1 MTSVLNR
8 HQVVF
13 SDEENLKLTT
23 TTLGTHNPFQL
34 NSDMRIVHVADIHLG
49 RRRLDGRLPDKDF
62 ADAFAFVASKAIEEK
77 ADVFLIA
84 GDLFDRP
91 QVEPP
96 HLRQAQQV
104 LLKLKQAGIPVI
116 AIEGNHD
123 KALIYDLAPTWLQYL
138 AEDDLLILLQTR
150 FGKSGPS
157 ITKWEGPGKGGAWVE
172 LGNVRFIG
180 TGYFGASTPRKI
192 NEIASALDSER
203 TTVVLLH
210 GGPEKYFGEGG
221 GFSPSDLEALR
232 SKVCYLA
239 LGHLHKPQIHEGWA
253 CNPGSPEN
261 CDLRE
266 AECTEPRG
274 YAIVEID
281 PAFRL
286 RPRSINI
293 YDNPRRA
300 VHRLILDC
308 TSFGNKLK
316 KGAETLV
323 NAAVDLIKAH
333 KAAPESIVA
342 LRLTG
347 KLNLDRIALDKTSA
361 STEIEKAS
369 KVRAVSIDTTGLNIE
384 STLNEG
390 QIVAVGEDLSREALE
405 KTAIRNLVEPENLW
419 GLDGRQDEFASL
431 FYELKEAVRGGKTGD
446 DLADRINQSPLV
458 SLVQK
463 SLEEQLHRNTRD
475 ERDKWKETGESAAKG
490 FDIMVQV
497 AEVQH

>member
-1 MTSVLNR
+1 M
-8 HQVVF
+8 
-13 SDEENLKLTT
+13 K
-23 TTLGTHNPFQL
+23 
-34 NSDMRIVHVADIHLG
+34 IVHVADIHLG

-62 ADAFAFVASKAIEEK
+62 ADAFGFVASKAIEEK

-123 KALIYDLAPTWLQYL
+123 KASILSDAPTWLQYL
-138 AEDDLLILLQTR
+138 AEDVLLILLRTP
-150 FGKSGPS
+150 FDSTGPLL
-157 ITKWEGPGKGGAWVE
+157 TQWENAQKGGSWVDMN
-172 LGNVRFIG
+172 GIRFVG
-180 TGYFGASTPRKI
+180 TGYYGAATPHKAR
-192 NEIASALDSER
+192 EIASRLEPDK
-203 TTVVLLH
+203 THVLLLH
-210 GGPEKYFGEGG
+210 AGPEYFVREGG
-221 GFSPSDLEALR
+221 GFSPADLEVLR
-232 SKVCYLA
+232 SKICYLA
-239 LGHLHKPQIHEGWA
+239 LGHIHQPMTHGDWA

-266 AECTEPRG
+266 AACADARG
-274 YAIVEID
+274 YAIIEID
-281 PAFRL
+281 PGIREK
-286 RPRSINI
+286 PQSIKV

-300 VHRLILDC
+300 VHRLTLDC

-316 KGAETLV
+316 KGADALV
-323 NAAVDLIKAH
+323 DAAVDLIKEHRAG
-333 KAAPESIVA
+333 PESIVA
-342 LRLTG
+342 IRLTG
-347 KLNLDRIALDKTSA
+347 KLNLDRIALDQSSA
-361 STEIEKAS
+361 CAEVEEAA
-369 KVRAVSIDTTGLNIE
+369 KVRAVSLDTTGLNIE
-384 STLNEG
+384 SGAVEG
-390 QIVAVGEDLSREALE
+390 QVAVVGEELSREALE

-419 GLDGRQDEFASL
+419 GLDGQQDDFAAL
-431 FYELKEAVRGGKTGD
+431 FYDLKEAVRAGKTGD

-490 FDIMVQV
+490 FDILDKVAAVQT
-497 AEVQH
+497 ETLKT

>member
-1 MTSVLNR
+1 M
-8 HQVVF
+8 
-13 SDEENLKLTT
+13 K
-23 TTLGTHNPFQL
+23 
-34 NSDMRIVHVADIHLG
+34 IVHIADIHLG

-62 ADAFAFVASKAIEEK
+62 ADAFGFVASKTIEEK

-123 KALIYDLAPTWLQYL
+123 KASILSDAPTWLQYL
-138 AEDDLLILLQTR
+138 AEDDLLILLRTPFDSTGPLLTR
-150 FGKSGPS
+150 
-157 ITKWEGPGKGGAWVE
+157 WENAQKGGSWMD
-172 LGNVRFIG
+172 LNGVRFVG
-180 TGYFGASTPRKI
+180 TGYYGASTPHKAR
-192 NEIASALDSER
+192 EIAGRLEPGR
-203 TTVVLLH
+203 THVVLLH
-210 GGPEKYFGEGG
+210 AGPEYFVREGG
-221 GFSPSDLEALR
+221 GFSPADLEVLH
-232 SKVCYLA
+232 SKICYLA
-239 LGHLHKPQIHEGWA
+239 LGHIHQPMTHGDWA

-266 AECTEPRG
+266 ALCSEPRG
-274 YAIVEID
+274 YALVEID
-281 PAFRL
+281 PASCQKPL
-286 RPRSINI
+286 SIQVLE
-293 YDNPRRA
+293 NPRRA
-300 VHRLILDC
+300 VHRLTLDC

-316 KGAETLV
+316 KGADALV
-323 NAAVDLIKAH
+323 DAAVDLIKADRVG
-333 KAAPESIVA
+333 AESIVS

-347 KLNLDRIALDKTSA
+347 KLNLDRIALDQTSA
-361 STEIEKAS
+361 CAEIEKAA
-369 KVRAVSIDTTGLNIE
+369 KVRAVSLDTTGLNIE
-384 STLNEG
+384 SGEVEG
-390 QIVAVGEDLSREALE
+390 EVVVVGEDLSREALE
-405 KTAIRNLVEPENLW
+405 KVAIRNLVEPENLW
-419 GLDGRQDEFASL
+419 GLDGRQDEFAAL

-463 SLEEQLHRNTRD
+463 SLEEQQHRNTRD

-497 AEVQH
+497 AEVQR

>member
-1 MTSVLNR
+1 
-8 HQVVF
+8 
-13 SDEENLKLTT
+13 
-23 TTLGTHNPFQL
+23 
-34 NSDMRIVHVADIHLG
+34 MRIVHVADIHLG

-62 ADAFAFVASKAIEEK
+62 ADAFGFVASKAIEEK
-77 ADVFLIA
+77 ADIFLIA

-123 KALIYDLAPTWLQYL
+123 KASILSDAPTWLQYL
-138 AEDDLLILLQTR
+138 AEDDLLILLRTP
-150 FGKSGPS
+150 FDSTGPLL
-157 ITKWEGPGKGGAWVE
+157 TQWENAQKGGSWID
-172 LGNVRFIG
+172 LNGVRFVG
-180 TGYFGASTPRKI
+180 TGYYGASTPHKAR
-192 NEIASALDSER
+192 EIASRLEPER
-203 TTVVLLH
+203 THVLLLH
-210 GGPEKYFGEGG
+210 AGPEYFVREGG
-221 GFSPSDLEALR
+221 GFSPADLEVLH
-232 SKVCYLA
+232 SKICYLA
-239 LGHLHKPQIHEGWA
+239 LGHIHQPMTHGDWA

-266 AECTEPRG
+266 ALCSEPRG

-281 PAFRL
+281 PASRQK
-286 RPRSINI
+286 PRAIKVL
-293 YDNPRRA
+293 DNPRRP
-300 VHRLILDC
+300 VHRLTLDC

-316 KGAETLV
+316 KGAEALV
-323 NAAVDLIKAH
+323 NEAVDLIKAH
-333 KAAPESIVA
+333 RPDAESIVS

-347 KLNLDRIALDKTSA
+347 KLNLDRIALVQSSA
-361 STEIEKAS
+361 SAEIEKAA
-369 KVRAVSIDTTGLNIE
+369 KVRAVSLDTTGLNIE
-384 STLNEG
+384 SGAIEG
-390 QIVAVGEDLSREALE
+390 QVVAIGEDLSREALE
-405 KTAIRNLVEPENLW
+405 KTAIRNLVDPENLW
-419 GLDGRQDEFASL
+419 GLDGRQDEFAAL

-490 FDIMVQV
+490 FDILDQV
-497 AEVQH
+497 AVVQSEALKT